1 VIVIGNVTYRSRFYE
16 YWRIGEQESWFEDM
30 ALQGLHLDEIGLIF
44 AKFEKGEPKET
55 KYRIGIS
62 PNEDI
67 VQKEKIH
74 YSQRGWKYVTNY
86 RNLNVFSS
94 PYKLNASEFYTD
106 PAEQAYTL
114 KKLSKDFVW
123 AAFINIALIVMFIAM
138 YYSKWFSNTST
149 LTLIESIDI
158 QPVVLTIYW
167 LYLSINSIKAAVYI
181 TNLRRNL
188 ERGKPINHNA
198 PWRKQRVLSYGGA
211 IVYLVFLTATLIIPT
226 MSDNI
231 KTLPINSDDLP
242 IVRLADIEKDSN
254 LVRQESLDGDIDW
267 ANYYE
272 HNWSIFAPIQYSS
285 YEEGVVS
292 NVYSPSMNT
301 RVYKLR
307 YPSMA
312 EDLISDLIKRFDIEP
327 EDKNLIKL
335 NNKDFDNLIV
345 YESKDFKDVFASK
358 GKGVI
363 HVRYFGYAKTDAIID
378 SILHKINLISQ

>member
-1 VIVIGNVTYRSRFYE
+1 MVAIGNATYRLRFGE

-44 AKFEKGEPKET
+44 VKFEKGEPKET
-55 KYRIGIS
+55 RYRIGVS
-62 PNEDI
+62 SNEDI
-67 VQKEKIH
+67 VQEEKIH
-74 YSQRGWKYVTNY
+74 YSQRGWQYVTSY

-94 PYKLNASEFYTD
+94 PYELNASEFYTD
-106 PAEQAYTL
+106 PAEQSYTL
-114 KKLSKDFVW
+114 KKLSKELVW
-123 AAFINIALIVMFIAM
+123 AAFINIALIIMFIAM
-138 YYSKWFSNTST
+138 YYSKWFSDTNT
-149 LTLIESIDI
+149 LALIESRDI
-158 QPVVLTIYW
+158 QPVVLSIYF
-167 LYLSINSIKAAVYI
+167 LYSSFNSIKAAIYI
-181 TNLRRNL
+181 TNLRKNL

-198 PWRKQRVLSYGGA
+198 PWKKQRVLNYRGA
-211 IVYLVFLTATLIIPT
+211 VVYLVFLTTLIIPT

-231 KTLPINSDDLP
+231 KTLPSNSDDLP
-242 IVRLADIEKDSN
+242 IVRLADIEKDPN
-254 LVRQESLDGDIDW
+254 LVRHESLDGDIDW

-292 NVYSPSMNT
+292 DVHSPSMNT

-327 EDKNLIKL
+327 DDKNLIKL

-363 HVRYFGYAKTDAIID
+363 HVRYFGNAKTDAIID
-378 SILHKINLISQ
+378 SVLHKINLISQ